1 MNCAWMAAMVAD
13 WGASE
18 TVALGS
24 LVVAVWAGWSA
35 HRSAQEAKRANA
47 QAMYQERRAVFYAFL
62 DLSMHMQFKGQAPD
76 LDVVRLFYRHQHT
89 AVFCLDEALAK
100 ELKDYY
106 DAAFKLADF
115 SRVNP
120 GLPRLPQEVS
130 VCHDRV
136 KAMSQP
142 LLEKLTKAVPVK

>member
-1 MNCAWMAAMVAD
+1 MSCDWMAAMIAD
-13 WGASE
+13 WGATE

-24 LVVAVWAGWSA
+24 LAVAVWAGWSA

-47 QAMYQERRAVFYAFL
+47 QAMYHERRAVFDAFL
-62 DLSMHMQFKGQAPD
+62 DLSMHMQCKGQAPD

-115 SRVNP
+115 SRVSP
-120 GLPRLPQEVS
+120 GLPRLPKDES
-130 VCHDRV
+130 ECHDHV
-136 KAMSQP
+136 KAMSEP
-142 LLEKLTKAVPVK
+142 LLEKLKKAVPVK